1 MQQSKFLN
9 HPLDI
14 INDFYELENE
24 YFLAGEVKNFNSKKS
39 EGKIE
44 WNYHRWQMDWFF
56 NKIDMHLQKVHQKEA
71 PFQDYE
77 SHPVCKFSL
86 SFINSRTIRLRLK
99 TTFALQQEHPSL
111 MLDGEPEVK
120 GSWECQ
126 EDADKVIYK
135 SENGSFVLSKKKFKI
150 DLFDAHQKLLTS
162 TNSFEEL
169 EGMHSKKYPF
179 LFIKRSTDYSRS
191 IAASFSLMPD
201 EKIFGCGESFTGL
214 NKRGQKM
221 VLCACDTQSAASKQ
235 MYKPV
240 PFFMSSRGYGMFV
253 HTTSPVTIDF
263 GYTHEGSKTLF
274 IGDDQ
279 LDIFFF
285 IGSPKEILSEYTN
298 VTGKSSMPPVWS
310 FGLWMSRF
318 SYRSQKEVM
327 AVAGKLRKNK
337 VPCDVIHID
346 AGWFKSGINC
356 DFEFDQKA
364 FFDPKRMTTELKEKG
379 FKTSLWQIPYFT
391 PLNPIFDEVM
401 KKKLY
406 IKDGNGNVATEDAI
420 LDFSN
425 EETIEWYS
433 KKIRALLRL
442 GIAVIKTDFGE
453 AAPLKGLY
461 ASGRNG
467 FYEHNNYPLR
477 YTQLVSKITKET
489 NGENLIWARSSWAGG
504 QRTPVHWGGDAE
516 VSDAGMAGTL
526 RGGLSLGLS
535 GFSFWSHDIG
545 GFSGSPKEELFKRW
559 TFFGMFTSHSR
570 VHGFPPREPWEF
582 SGEFL
587 KVFRKMVEM
596 RYRLMP
602 YIFTQAFIASQNGW
616 PMLKAMF
623 LNYPDDPTTWAVE
636 DQFMFGEDLLIAP
649 IMEES
654 CIKRKV
660 YLPKGKWIDYQT
672 HEVYEGEK
680 WQTIFCHELP
690 GIVLVKNG
698 SVIPHIALAQST
710 EFMNWENIELVVFD
724 TENKNIKGFFYDP
737 SLKIH
742 QVELVHRNDIWKVA
756 SFSDRKIKLDIRS
769 FDE

>member
-14 INDFYELENE
+14 IDDFYELENE
-24 YFLAGEVKNFNSKKS
+24 YFVSGEVKDFNAKKGD
-39 EGKIE
+39 GKIE

-56 NKIDMHLQKVHQKEA
+56 NKIDMHLQKAHQKEA

-99 TTFALQQEHPSL
+99 TTSALQQEHSSL
-111 MLDGEPEVK
+111 MLDGEPQLK
-120 GSWECQ
+120 GGWKIKDDVE
-126 EDADKVIYK
+126 KTIYK
-135 SENGSFVLSKKKFKI
+135 SEDGLLILNKKNFKI
-150 DLFDAHQKLLTS
+150 DLFDAAGKLLTS

-191 IAASFSLMPD
+191 IAASFSLMTD

-214 NKRGQKM
+214 NKRGQKI
-221 VLCACDTQSAASKQ
+221 VLWACDTQSTASKQ

-253 HTTSPVTIDF
+253 HTTSPVTMDF

-274 IGDDQ
+274 VGDDE

-298 VTGKSSMPPVWS
+298 ITGKSSMPPLWS

-318 SYRSQKEVM
+318 TYRSEKEVIT
-327 AVAGKLRKNK
+327 VAEKLRKNK

-356 DFEFDQKA
+356 DFEFNEKA
-364 FFDPKRMTTELKEKG
+364 YPHPRKMIAELKEDG

-391 PLNPIFDEVM
+391 PLNPIFNEVV

-406 IKDGNGNVATEDAI
+406 VKDGNGNVATEDAI

-425 EETIEWYS
+425 PETIEWYS
-433 KKIRALLRL
+433 KKIKALLRL
-442 GIAVIKTDFGE
+442 GVSVIKTDFGE

-461 ASGRNG
+461 ASGRSG

-477 YTQLVSKITKET
+477 YTQLVSKITQEI
-489 NGENLIWARSSWAGG
+489 NHENLIWSRSSWAGG
-504 QRTPVHWGGDAE
+504 QRNPVHWGGDAE

-559 TFFGMFTSHSR
+559 AFFGMFTSHSR

-582 SGEFL
+582 SDEFL
-587 KVFRKMVEM
+587 KLFRMMVEM

-623 LNYPDDPTTWAVE
+623 LNYADDPTTWTLE

-649 IMEES
+649 IMEEN
-654 CIKRKV
+654 CIQRKV
-660 YLPKGKWIDYQT
+660 YLPKGKWINYLT
-672 HEVYEGEK
+672 NEVYDGLQWIDIK
-680 WQTIFCHELP
+680 TGELP

-710 EFMNWENIELVVFD
+710 EFMDWENIELVIFD
-724 TENKNIKGFFYDP
+724 TENTSIKGFFYHP
-737 SLKIH
+737 ALKIH
-742 QVELVHRNDIWKVA
+742 PVELICKNGKWKVA
-756 SFSDRKIKLDIRS
+756 SFSDTKIKLDIRS